1 MLMAN
6 YLYRRYK
13 WLNAKPT
20 RQLEEATERHNIPT
34 SEIEVPSSPAKLKP
48 TSLRTPKNLPKA
60 TSSA

>member
-20 RQLEEATERHNIPT
+20 RQLEEACNIPT
-34 SEIEVPSSPAKLKP
+34 SEIEIPSSPTKLKP